1 MVMTAT
7 AQQRC
12 ELQQPHQL
20 SFATQP
26 VASQPFQ
33 YAQLVRLD

>member
-1 MVMTAT
+1 MVMTAM

-20 SFATQP
+20 SFANQL
-26 VASQPFQ
+26 VANQPFQ
-33 YAQLVRLD
+33 YVRPEPLD